1 MICWK
6 LHRAIALGLLLVG
19 TASGLTGRDVLSK
32 LQKRYKKLKSFSAE
46 FTYTFRWKLV
56 GEERQERGRLFFRK
70 PNLFRVEAP
79 DRVVVCDGRT
89 VWNYT
94 PSAGQALVTD
104 YGDRNLSPTLR
115 DLLSDYLKSYT
126 PYYIRPD
133 SVLGRRCY
141 LIKLAPKDSSGG
153 TELFLWVEG
162 RGWMLRKLSYSDEVG
177 NETTYLVRE
186 FEVNPKLDRK
196 VFEFEVPEGV
206 EVVDLRLP
214 NSAEPNTD
222 VNGKL
227 CVRNNGAVD
236 ATDVEIPIKAW
247 VNGKRDE
254 FYDITWTVDRVNA
267 GETVC
272 TDIYV
277 TVGGKGSYKFCAD
290 SKCVVVSV
298 DKHGP
303 IWPFDIDVFKNI
315 PKEIAIPVAVGVGL
329 ASVVGLAVIVSKK

>member
-1 MICWK
+1 MPCC
-6 LHRAIALGLLLVG
+6 R
-19 TASGLTGRDVLSK
+19 
-32 LQKRYKKLKSFSAE
+32 
-46 FTYTFRWKLV
+46 
-56 GEERQERGRLFFRK
+56 
-70 PNLFRVEAP
+70 
-79 DRVVVCDGRT
+79 
-89 VWNYT
+89 
-94 PSAGQALVTD
+94 
-104 YGDRNLSPTLR
+104 
-115 DLLSDYLKSYT
+115 LLSDNSLRNVVLYKWNDNAIDVTFIAETSLEDPFVSIKNVGDKKIDIGLIGAWSRTLNPNEEYT
-126 PYYIRPD
+126 A
-133 SVLGRRCY
+133 
-141 LIKLAPKDSSGG
+141 KLYTSISSGTRFG
-153 TELFLWVEG
+153 
-162 RGWMLRKLSYSDEVG
+162 LSLALKPIYKGE
-177 NETTYLVRE
+177 YR
-186 FEVNPKLDRK
+186 FEVSCGASGVKCTAHTVTVYAREGIPK
-196 VFEFEVPEGV
+196 V